1 MSCAKFEPQWAY
13 EWQIKDSDWA
23 QMILKLAKDR
33 TVSANTESMLPDGL
47 HCTSH
52 VVIERESQ
60 YEEEW
65 FNGAE
70 NEKIRFDKIFWNENV
85 CALSACLSEKPMQLF
100 LITGKS
106 APHLSVTKA
115 TEQTWAALGLF
126 VKKIASN
133 TSETVTWRFVQDL
146 QAVNS
151 AVIARAARVPN
162 PYTILSQIPQNAMYF
177 TVVDLAN
184 AFFSVPVE
192 EKSQFWFAFDFDN
205 KGYTFTR
212 LCQGYCE
219 SPTIYNEALRRSL
232 EPLILSSGT
241 ALLQYVDDLLICARD
256 EVTCVADTVT
266 LLNHL
271 AREGHK
277 VSLTKLQFVKQEI
290 TFLGHTITPNSK
302 AISEKR
308 IQAIKDVP
316 RPITKKQ
323 LLSFLGMCAY
333 CRTFIP
339 NYAFLEKPLRALTT
353 GKGLR
358 SCDKIYWPTEAQE
371 AFANMKLQL
380 AQAPTL
386 GLPVLEK
393 PFTQMVDEK
402 HGFMSSVLLQT
413 HGDRL
418 RPVAYFSTKLD
429 AVAAAELAV
438 LASREFVGYCG
449 VIIGVF

>member
-1 MSCAKFEPQWAY
+1 
-13 EWQIKDSDWA
+13 
-23 QMILKLAKDR
+23 
-33 TVSANTESMLPDGL
+33 MLPDRL

-52 VVIERESQ
+52 VVIEREPQ

-70 NEKIRFDKIFWNENV
+70 NEKIRLDKIFWNENV
-85 CALSACLSEKPMQLF
+85 CALSACLSEKQMQLY
-100 LITGKS
+100 LIT
-106 APHLSVTKA
+106 LISVFDSLTKG
-115 TEQTWAALGLF
+115 TEQTWAALDLF
-126 VKKIASN
+126 VRKCMKATDWAEKGN
-133 TSETVTWRFVQDL
+133 GEKHSENVGAF
-146 QAVNS
+146 
-151 AVIARAARVPN
+151 
-162 PYTILSQIPQNAMYF
+162 M
-177 TVVDLAN
+177 AN
-184 AFFSVPVE
+184 C
-192 EKSQFWFAFDFDN
+192 DF
-205 KGYTFTR
+205 G
-212 LCQGYCE
+212 
-219 SPTIYNEALRRSL
+219 
-232 EPLILSSGT
+232 
-241 ALLQYVDDLLICARD
+241 
-256 EVTCVADTVT
+256 ADTVA

-271 AREGHK
+271 AREGHG
-277 VSLTKLQFVKQEI
+277 VSLTELQFVKQEI

-308 IQAIKDVP
+308 AKAIKDVP

-358 SCDKIYWPTEAQE
+358 SCDKIDWPTEAQE
-371 AFANMKLQL
+371 AFANMKMQL
-380 AQAPTL
+380 AQPPTL
-386 GLPVLEK
+386 GLPVIER

-418 RPVAYFSTKLD
+418 RPVAYFSTKIDAVAAGLPHCLR

-438 LASREFVGYCG
+438 LQWRLLIF
-449 VIIGVF
+449 